1 MADYTT
7 YANYV
12 SSICDSGNISGFR
25 VHPSYTYM
33 LEHVSEE
40 VGAQYL
46 DAILSFSSITEKEII
61 EFCAK
66 NDVVG
71 DPAKYVYDNMCVS
84 PTSLRYIFQAHLV
97 LTHMKATS
105 QLNIDAVEL
114 GGGYGGLCLA
124 LFHFAPKYDIHI
136 KSYKICDLPDI
147 ITLQKLYLGK
157 VDPALP
163 VEFVDATTH
172 GENIDC
178 HGMFL
183 ISNYCFSEISKE
195 NQESYI
201 QKLFPKIAHGFIAWN
216 MIPVYDFGFT
226 TRVEHEFPNTGSG
239 PKDTLNKYVYF

>member
-1 MADYTT
+1 
-7 YANYV
+7 
-12 SSICDSGNISGFR
+12 
-25 VHPSYTYM
+25 M

-66 NDVVG
+66 NDVLG

-84 PTSLRYIFQAHLV
+84 PTSLRYIFQAHLI
-97 LTHMKATS
+97 LTHMKATN
-105 QLNIDAVEL
+105 Q
-114 GGGYGGLCLA
+114 
-124 LFHFAPKYDIHI
+124 
-136 KSYKICDLPDI
+136 
-147 ITLQKLYLGK
+147 
-157 VDPALP
+157 
-163 VEFVDATTH
+163 
-172 GENIDC
+172 
-178 HGMFL
+178 
-183 ISNYCFSEISKE
+183 SNFSEISKE

-201 QKLFPKIAHGFIAWN
+201 QKLFPKIVHGFIAWN

>member
-147 ITLQKLYLGK
+147 ITLQKLYLGT

-163 VEFVDATTH
+163 VEFVVLLEIR
-172 GENIDC
+172 GSNIRRLAIC
-178 HGMFL
+178 AGRTYSISLRVRMYKAL
-183 ISNYCFSEISKE
+183 IVILKTKRFTFS
-195 NQESYI
+195 
-201 QKLFPKIAHGFIAWN
+201 
-216 MIPVYDFGFT
+216 
-226 TRVEHEFPNTGSG
+226 
-239 PKDTLNKYVYF
+239 

>member
-1 MADYTT
+1 
-7 YANYV
+7 
-12 SSICDSGNISGFR
+12 
-25 VHPSYTYM
+25 M

-40 VGAQYL
+40 LGRQYL
-46 DAILSFSSITEKEII
+46 DAILSFSSITEHEIMDY
-61 EFCAK
+61 CAK

-71 DPAKYVYDNMCVS
+71 DPAKYNYSDYYENMYVS
-84 PTSLRYIFQAHLV
+84 PTSLRYIFQAHLI
-97 LTHMKATS
+97 LTHIKS
-105 QLNIDAVEL
+105 VGQLNVDVVEL

-147 ITLQKLYLGK
+147 IALQKLYLEK
-157 VDPALP
+157 VDPALS

-172 GENIDC
+172 GEYIDC
-178 HGMFL
+178 EGMFL
-183 ISNYCFSEISKE
+183 VSNYCFSEISKE
-195 NQESYI
+195 NQESYR
-201 QKLFPKIAHGFIAWN
+201 QKLFPKIVHGFIAWN